1 MTLTPRPDVTPRRS
15 EIELAELTDLE
26 ELADRVDK
34 LEKQIATLEA
44 YVHDRMK
51 AHLENRHSRDNLV
64 DGQWGS

>member
-1 MTLTPRPDVTPRRS
+1 MLTPRPDVTPRRRNRNS
-15 EIELAELTDLE
+15 IDIEALTE
-26 ELADRVDK
+26 RVDK